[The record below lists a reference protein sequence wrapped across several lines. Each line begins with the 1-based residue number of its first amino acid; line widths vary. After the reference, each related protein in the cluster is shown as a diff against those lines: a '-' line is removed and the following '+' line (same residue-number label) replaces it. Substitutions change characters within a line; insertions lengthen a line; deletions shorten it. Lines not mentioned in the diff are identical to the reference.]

1 MPPKT
6 KFEGEGN
13 PTEDLGPTGSQIPN
27 EVQLVSITPL
37 ERRVLKDLLDRDR
50 TSRIVHGG
58 LKSLL
63 TFNDDEIGVLLG
75 FLDRI

>member
-6 KFEGEGN
+6 KLPNFEGEGN
-13 PTEDLGPTGSQIPN
+13 PV
-27 EVQLVSITPL
+27 EVQTDIPL
-37 ERRVLKDLLDRDR
+37 DDTIVAISVTEREVLKKLLDRDR
-50 TSRIVHGG
+50 TSRLMHGG

-63 TFNDDEIGVLLG
+63 TFNDYEIGLLLG